1 MILFWL
7 IGAALAGIALFFV
20 LRPLVSGGRASAVSR
35 NNANLAIYR
44 DQLRELD
51 ADLAAGKLAQA
62 DYARSRAELEA
73 RLLEDV
79 AEAPPHAP
87 RREGRIAAVAAGIA
101 IPVGALALYLLVGS
115 PGAILRES
123 EHATDAQQVEAM
135 VQRLAARLRET
146 PDDVD
151 GWRLLGRSYTV
162 LRRYAE
168 AADAY
173 AKAAARAPRD
183 AQLLADFADVLA
195 MARGQTLEGEPEKL
209 VLRALEIDP
218 KNLKALA
225 LAGTAAFERRDYAG
239 AARHW
244 GRMLPLVPPG
254 SEDAE
259 QIKANVEE
267 ARARA
272 AAAGQKPPPQQQLA
286 QQKQAAQKRDALRGT
301 VRISP
306 KLKDQVQ
313 PDETVFIF
321 ARAEK
326 GPPMPLAV
334 LRAKVRELPLAFSL
348 DDSMAMAPELKL
360 SSFDRVIVTAR
371 VSKAGG
377 ATAQP
382 GDLQGSSAPVG
393 NRAASVEVLIDTV
406 VR

>member
-7 IGAALAGIALFFV
+7 IGTALAGIALFFV
-20 LRPLVSGGRASAVSR
+20 LRPLLSGRRASAVSR
-35 NNANLAIYR
+35 NSANLAIYR

-79 AEAPPHAP
+79 AEVPSQAP
-87 RREGRIAAVAAGIA
+87 RRQGRIAAVAAGIA
-101 IPVGALALYLLVGS
+101 IPVGAVALYLLVGS
-115 PGAILRES
+115 PGAIVREA
-123 EHATDAQQVEAM
+123 EQATNAHQVEGM
-135 VQRLAARLRET
+135 VARLAARLREN

-162 LRRYAE
+162 LRRYTE

-209 VLRALEIDP
+209 VLRALELDP

-225 LAGTAAFERRDYAG
+225 LAGTAAFERRDYAV
-239 AARHW
+239 AAQHW

-254 SEDAE
+254 TEDSE
-259 QIKANVEE
+259 QIKPNVDE

-286 QQKQAAQKRDALRGT
+286 QQKQAAQKQAGLRGT

-306 KLKDQVQ
+306 KLKDQVK

-360 SSFDRVIVTAR
+360 SSFDRVVVTAR

-377 ATAQP
+377 ATAQL
-382 GDLQGSSAPVG
+382 GDLQGASGPVG
-393 NRAASVEVLIDTV
+393 NRANAVEVVIDTV

>member
-20 LRPLVSGGRASAVSR
+20 LRPLVSGRRASVVSR

-51 ADLAAGKLAQA
+51 ADLAAGKLAQV

-79 AEAPPHAP
+79 AEAAPQAP
-87 RREGRIAAVAAGIA
+87 RRQGRIAAVAAGIA
-101 IPVGALALYLLVGS
+101 IPVGALALYLLVGT

-123 EHATDAQQVEAM
+123 EHATNAQQVEGM
-135 VQRLAARLRET
+135 VQRLAARLREN

-239 AARHW
+239 AAQHW

-272 AAAGQKPPPQQQLA
+272 AASGQKTPAQPKLA
-286 QQKQAAQKRDALRGT
+286 QNQAAQKRDALRGT
-301 VRISP
+301 VRISA

-360 SSFDRVIVTAR
+360 SSFDRVVVTAR

>member
-20 LRPLVSGGRASAVSR
+20 LRPLVSGRRASAVSR

-62 DYARSRAELEA
+62 DYARSRAELET

-79 AEAPPHAP
+79 AEAPPQAP
-87 RREGRIAAVAAGIA
+87 RRQGRIAAVAAGIA

-123 EHATDAQQVEAM
+123 EHATNAQQVEGM
-135 VQRLAARLRET
+135 VQRLAARLREN

-239 AARHW
+239 AAQHW

-272 AAAGQKPPPQQQLA
+272 AASGQKAPAQPKLA
-286 QQKQAAQKRDALRGT
+286 QNQAAQKRDALRGT

-360 SSFDRVIVTAR
+360 SSFDRVVVTAR